1 MAIDFK
7 RIITFNDRFRATLM
21 RQDIVALPIK
31 LKMYDSIADFAKP
44 LLNSTVFDS
53 KKKDVWQIVIWC
65 PKCEK
70 EQSIMFSYLATDE
83 AMDMFVKKLG
93 LQMEYFKKE
102 FCGCQK

>member
-7 RIITFNDRFRATLM
+7 RIIDFNDRFRATLM
-21 RQDIVALPIK
+21 KQDIVALPIK

-65 PKCEK
+65 QKCEK
-70 EQSIMFSYLATDE
+70 EQSLSLIHI
-83 AMDMFVKKLG
+83 
-93 LQMEYFKKE
+93 
-102 FCGCQK
+102 

>member
-1 MAIDFK
+1 
-7 RIITFNDRFRATLM
+7 M

-44 LLNSTVFDS
+44 LLNSAVFDS

-83 AMDMFVKKLG
+83 AMDMFVMKLKD
-93 LQMEYFKKE
+93 QMGYFSRE
-102 FCGCQK
+102 FCSCSKTTDI